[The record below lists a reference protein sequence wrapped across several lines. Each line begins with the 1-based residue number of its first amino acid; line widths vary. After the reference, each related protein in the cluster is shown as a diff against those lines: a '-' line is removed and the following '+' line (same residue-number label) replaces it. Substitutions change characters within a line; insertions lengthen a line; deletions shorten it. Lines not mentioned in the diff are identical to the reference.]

1 MNALVEAT
9 IYDNITEESGRAEV
23 LATIRKQECDLAA
36 LRAENAEL
44 REALIKAESA
54 LTYANWDGTF
64 DDNHTTQD
72 VIKARDNARVV
83 LEKFSK

>member
-44 REALIKAESA
+44 REALKSMLYLFDRELPDGSIGRIRCDEASA
-54 LTYANWDGTF
+54 LLEAN
-64 DDNHTTQD
+64 
-72 VIKARDNARVV
+72 K
-83 LEKFSK
+83 